1 MRATVGL
8 LLVLTFGALAG
19 AVLEGD
25 CPACGYKIE
34 DIYYGSGFYPY
45 YRTELYY
52 SATADDVL
60 VVGFDFVG
68 MLADRLG
75 VPAPTGFDESKAFM
89 DDHYAEYEEL
99 SAAWTPPE
107 NLLDLAG
114 PDGFLPAWVEVS
126 PELDYG
132 YLPDEIGLID
142 DPYTG
147 THTCPRCGEP
157 TLEFERVGFWD

>member
-8 LLVLTFGALAG
+8 LLLTTLAALAG
-19 AVLEGD
+19 ALLEGD

-34 DIYYGSGFYPY
+34 DIYYGGGFWPY
-45 YRTELYY
+45 YRTALYY
-52 SATADDVL
+52 SATATDVL

-68 MLADRLG
+68 MLARELG
-75 VPAPTGFDESKAFM
+75 LPAPDEAKPFM
-89 DDHYAEYEEL
+89 DEHYAEYEEL

-114 PDGFLPAWVEVS
+114 PDGRLPDWVEVS
-126 PELDYG
+126 PELDYTW
-132 YLPDEIGLID
+132 LPDEITLID

-147 THTCPRCGEP
+147 EHTCPRCGEP
-157 TLEFERVGFWD
+157 TLEFHRVGLWD